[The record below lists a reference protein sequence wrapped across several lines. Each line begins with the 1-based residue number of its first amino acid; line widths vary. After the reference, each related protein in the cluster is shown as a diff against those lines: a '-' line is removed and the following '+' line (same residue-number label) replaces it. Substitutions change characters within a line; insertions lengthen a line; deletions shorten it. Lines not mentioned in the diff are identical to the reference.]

1 MGLKIYLPLA
11 VMVFLV
17 ATTGADLVA
26 RTSIAGEPFSVA
38 LREHLYWAGVQFV
51 GTMLLLA
58 PFVAV
63 AFVCARV
70 EKKAHSR
77 SVALIFGV
85 AMLALL
91 YFYLQGHQ
99 GAQHA
104 LLEEKWT
111 AATLS
116 IGLLPFFVGVPVVLA
131 VIGAGALAAKFHRRM
146 SD

>member
-1 MGLKIYLPLA
+1 MGLKVYLPLA

-26 RTSIAGEPFSVA
+26 RTSIAAEPFSAA
-38 LREHLYWAGVQFV
+38 LREHLYWAGVQFA
-51 GTMLLLA
+51 GTTLLLA
-58 PFVAV
+58 PFVVV
-63 AFVCARV
+63 AIVCARV
-70 EKKAHSR
+70 EKQARRR
-77 SVALIFGV
+77 SAALIFGG

-91 YFYLQGHQ
+91 YFYFQGHQ

-104 LLEEKWT
+104 LVEEKWT
-111 AATLS
+111 AAALS

-131 VIGAGALAAKFHRRM
+131 VIGAGALAAKFDRRM